1 MISRYAVWLNDVSLA
16 EVDPTIYV
24 SDIGYNPSAPKFNS
38 SRLGGRD
45 GQYSGA
51 DYIEKNVI
59 TVSFEIHE
67 YHTARRQEIAQD
79 VANWAS
85 NGGWLKTSDRVSQK
99 IYVKPTR
106 FPAVSSV
113 MRWTE
118 NLTVE
123 FTAFDFPYW
132 QDEEPQTVTLENG
145 GTGELFVSGVRPT
158 AAEMALTASAN
169 ISSIN
174 VQVGASRLILSDLG
188 AVSGDVIT
196 VSYTDEHHIL
206 EIKKNGASILNKRTA
221 ASNDDLI
228 VAPGLNAVSFSADGG
243 ATCTISV
250 RGVYL

>member
-1 MISRYAVWLNDVSLA
+1 MISRYAVWLNDVFLA
-16 EVDPTIYV
+16 DVDPTIYV
-24 SDIGYNPSAPKFNS
+24 SDISYNPSAPKFNS

-45 GQYSGA
+45 GQYSGT

-67 YHTARRQEIAQD
+67 YHTARRQEIAQS

-145 GTGELFVSGVRPT
+145 DTGELFVSGVRPT

-206 EIKKNGASILNKRTA
+206 EIKKNGTSILNKRTA

-228 VAPGLNAVSFSADGG
+228 VAPGLNAVSFSADGS